1 MDKPLDTVKEYLKQ
15 MGLSEEN
22 IKEGPSGITAHF
34 EVEVSGEG
42 EGEKISVEI
51 PISFFALEDWV
62 NCFTILLDLSSI
74 PEETDLQSF
83 LLSLLRAN
91 MSIPELNFGIIGNY
105 LGLYAWMHS
114 SALSYENF
122 VSEVEGIINGAV
134 VFATKILPGFPEIQE
149 NLVEECS

>member
-1 MDKPLDTVKEYLKQ
+1 MDKLLEKVKEYLKQ
-15 MGLSEEN
+15 MGLSEED
-22 IKEGPSGITAHF
+22 IKESPSGITANF
-34 EVEVSGEG
+34 EVEVSGE

-51 PISFFALEDWV
+51 PVSFFALEDWV

-74 PEETDLQSF
+74 PEGTDLQGF

-114 SALSYENF
+114 TALSYENF

-134 VFATKILPGFPEIQE
+134 VFATKILPGFPAIKET
-149 NLVEECS
+149 LVKEHT